1 MSVAAGI
8 IGGGLL
14 AAAHGL
20 PLALRQEA
28 TTSKRL
34 RRWIR
39 RAKRGV
45 GISIKGHMIRVPFLK
60 PRGKAEQ
67 LRRRLARDIEIGRR
81 AILPLLIPTIA
92 GGIAGGGPL
101 SITGG
106 LGASLIAQEI
116 ARRKL
121 RMPRGVGQAKK
132 WTRKM
137 PGSLTKYKKI
147 ILSHMIPITAGLATM
162 AILHQLTGK

>member
-39 RAKRGV
+39 RAKRGI
-45 GISIKGHMIRVPFLK
+45 GISIKGHMIRIPFLK
-60 PRGKAEQ
+60 PRGKTEQ

-81 AILPLLIPTIA
+81 AIMPLLIPPIV
-92 GGIAGGGPL
+92 GGAIGGGPL
-101 SITGG
+101 SIAGG

-116 ARRKL
+116 IRHKL
-121 RMPRGVGQAKK
+121 RLPTGVSQAKT

-137 PGSLTKYKKI
+137 PGGLTKYRKI
-147 ILSHMIPITAGLATM
+147 VLSHMIPIAAGLATM
-162 AILHQLTGK
+162 AILHQLTKK